1 MPKLT
6 ISLAQMQVVLGDV
19 SRNTNQ
25 MQKMVAEAARR
36 KSNLLVFPELFITG
50 YTLEEARER
59 SR

>member
-36 KSNLLVFPELFITG
+36 KSNILVFPEPL
-50 YTLEEARER
+50 
-59 SR
+59 SP